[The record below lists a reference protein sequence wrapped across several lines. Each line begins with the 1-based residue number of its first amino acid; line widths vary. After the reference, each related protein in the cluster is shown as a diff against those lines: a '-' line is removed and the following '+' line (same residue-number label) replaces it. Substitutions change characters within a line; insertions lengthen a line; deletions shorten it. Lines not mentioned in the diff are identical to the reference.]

1 MLLPLLVLLFNLSLQ
16 ETVARDKLIAKW
28 VQSANELLDIND
40 DVWVGMSGTELE
52 YRSTSS

>member
-28 VQSANELLDIND
+28 VQSANEQLDIND